1 MANKL
6 VIVESPA
13 KARTL
18 KRFLGR
24 NYSIEASMGHL
35 IDLPKSKLGVD
46 VEKDFRP
53 HYITIRGKGKTL
65 AKLKKKAEKA
75 KEVYLATDPDRE
87 GEAISWHL
95 KRALTIPNKNCRVV
109 FNEITRDAVKEA
121 MQAPRNIDQKLVDAQ
136 QARRI
141 LDRLVGYKLSPLLWK
156 KVKKGLS
163 AGRVQTVAVRL
174 VVEREREINDFQ
186 SEEYWTIT
194 GNFKAPR
201 GEFKARLF
209 RVDGERIRIEN
220 EDQVRGIVTELEKEN
235 YKIEKISERRR
246 KRRPLPPF
254 ITSTLQQEA
263 IKRLNFSARKT
274 MTVAQQLYE
283 GLQIGGRGHTGL
295 ITYMRTDSVRT
306 SPVAQN
312 VARKIIEEKFGKKY
326 LPQKAQQYQGKKG
339 SQDAHEAIRPTDPAL
354 TPEKAKPHLNHDQ
367 FRLYRLIWERFI
379 ASQMNPAE
387 FFGLN
392 VDVGGGKFI
401 FRANGSQV
409 IFPGFLKLLGA
420 ENIEENIL
428 PELEEGE
435 KVELTGLKD
444 EQHFTQPPP
453 RFTEGTLVKELEAKG
468 IGRPSTYAP
477 IVSTIQQRG
486 YIVIEDRR
494 FKPTELGFKVNDL
507 LVSFFPE
514 ITEVQFT
521 AQMEEKL
528 DKVEENQGDWVQLLH
543 DFYGDFQKK
552 LEKAQEQMQEVEI
565 EDQKTDV
572 KCDKCGAQ
580 MVIKH
585 GRFGKFLACPR
596 FPECRN
602 TKPFMILEDI
612 DCFNCGK
619 GKIVQRKS
627 KKGRTFY
634 GCDRYPDCD
643 YVTWSRPLSEDCPE
657 CGAFLLE
664 KRSKKGK
671 KKVCA
676 RKECDFVQGE
686 DKGGKD

>member
-1 MANKL
+1 MASKL

-24 NYSIEASMGHL
+24 KYSIEASMGHL

-46 VEKDFRP
+46 VENNFRP
-53 HYITIRGKGKTL
+53 HYITIRGKGKIL
-65 AKLKKKAEKA
+65 SQLKKEAQKAD
-75 KEVYLATDPDRE
+75 EVYLATDPDRE

-95 KRALTIPNKNCRVV
+95 KRVLEIPNQKCRVV
-109 FNEITRDAVKEA
+109 FNEITKDAVKKA
-121 MQAPRNIDQKLVDAQ
+121 MEKPRAIDGKLVDAQ

-174 VVEREREINDFQ
+174 ICEREREIEKFEP
-186 SEEYWTIT
+186 EEYWTIT
-194 GNFKAPR
+194 GNFKAPQ
-201 GEFKARLF
+201 GNFKARLF
-209 RVDGERIRIEN
+209 RIDNKRIKVKN
-220 EDQVRGIVTELEKEN
+220 EDQAKKLLTEIKKEE
-235 YKIEKISERRR
+235 YKISKIKERKRE
-246 KRRPLPPF
+246 RRPLPPF

-263 IKRLNFSARKT
+263 IKRLNFTARKT
-274 MTVAQQLYE
+274 MAVDQQLYE
-283 GLQIGGRGHTGL
+283 GLQIGGRGQTGL

-306 SPVAQN
+306 SPVAQES
-312 VARKIIEEKFGKKY
+312 AREVIKDKFGEKY
-326 LPQKAQQYQGKKG
+326 LPAKAQQYRGKKG
-339 SQDAHEAIRPTDPAL
+339 SQDAHEAIRPTDPTL
-354 TPEKAKPHLNHDQ
+354 TPEDAKPYLNKDQ
-367 FRLYRLIWERFI
+367 FKLYRLIWDRFI
-379 ASQMNPAE
+379 ASQMKPAV

-392 VDVGGGKFI
+392 VDVQGGKFV

-409 IFPGFLKLLGA
+409 IFPGFLKVLGA

-428 PELEEGE
+428 PELKEGE
-435 KVELTGLKD
+435 EVKLNKMEE

-486 YIVIEDRR
+486 YIISEERR

-528 DKVEENQGDWVQLLH
+528 DRVEENQEDWVKLLQEFYE
-543 DFYGDFQKK
+543 DFRVK
-552 LEKAQEQMQEVEI
+552 LEKAQEQMQEVDI
-565 EDQKTDV
+565 EDEKTDIE
-572 KCDKCGAQ
+572 CDKCGAK

-602 TKPFMILEDI
+602 TKPYMVLEDI
-612 DCFNCGK
+612 DCFKCGK
-619 GKIVQRKS
+619 GKIVQRRS

-634 GCDRYPDCD
+634 GCDQFPDCD
-643 YVTWSRPLSEDCPE
+643 YVSWSRPLAEDCPK

-664 KRSKKGK
+664 KRSKKGV

-676 RKECDFVQGE
+676 REECDYVHGE
-686 DKGGKD
+686 DKGGKS

>member
-1 MANKL
+1 MASKL

-18 KRFLGR
+18 KRFLGKK
-24 NYSIEASMGHL
+24 YKVEASMGHL

-46 VEKDFRP
+46 IENNFRP
-53 HYITIRGKGKTL
+53 HYITIRGKGKIL
-65 AKLKKKAEKA
+65 SQLKKEA
-75 KEVYLATDPDRE
+75 KKVDEVLLATDPDRE

-95 KRALTIPNKNCRVV
+95 KRALSIPNEKCRVV
-109 FNEITRDAVKEA
+109 FNEITKGAVKKA
-121 MQAPRNIDQKLVDAQ
+121 MEDPRDIDGKLVDAQ
-136 QARRI
+136 QARRV

-174 VVEREREINDFQ
+174 VCEREREIEDFKE
-186 SEEYWTIT
+186 EEYWTIT
-194 GNFKAPR
+194 GNFKAPK
-201 GEFKARLF
+201 GDFKARLF
-209 RVDGERIRIEN
+209 RIDSGRVKIEN
-220 EDQVRGIVTELEKEN
+220 EEQAKKLVTELKKEEFTII
-235 YKIEKISERRR
+235 KIKERKR

-263 IKRLNFSARKT
+263 IRRLNFTARKT
-274 MTVAQQLYE
+274 MAVAQQLYE

-306 SPVAQN
+306 SPVAQKA
-312 VARKIIEEKFGKKY
+312 ARKVIGEKFGPEF
-326 LPQKAQQYQGKKG
+326 LPKNPQQYKGKKS
-339 SQDAHEAIRPTDPAL
+339 SQDAHEAIRPTDPTL
-354 TPEKAKPHLNHDQ
+354 TPEKAKTYLNKDQ
-367 FRLYRLIWERFI
+367 FKLYKIIWERFL
-379 ASQMNPAE
+379 ASQMTPAE

-392 VDVGGGKFI
+392 VDVGGGRFT

-409 IFPGFLKLLGA
+409 IFPGFLKLLGTD
-420 ENIEENIL
+420 NIEENIL
-428 PELEEGE
+428 PELKEGE
-435 KVELTGLKD
+435 KVKLKKLEE

-486 YIVIEDRR
+486 YIVSEEKR

-528 DKVEENQGDWVQLLH
+528 DQVEENQEDWVGILK
-543 DFYGDFQKK
+543 DFYKDFKIK
-552 LEKAQEQMQEVEI
+552 LDKAQEQMQEVEI
-565 EDQKTDV
+565 EDEKTDI
-572 KCDKCGAQ
+572 KCEKCGAQ

-585 GRFGKFLACPR
+585 GRFGKFLACPN
-596 FPECRN
+596 FPECKN
-602 TKPFMILEDI
+602 TKPYMLLEDI
-612 DCFNCGK
+612 DCFKCGK

-627 KKGRTFY
+627 KKGRTFF
-634 GCDRYPDCD
+634 GCDRFPDCD
-643 YVTWSRPLSEDCPE
+643 YVSWSRPLSENCPK

-664 KRSKKGK
+664 KKGK
-671 KKVCA
+671 KGARKVCA
-676 RKECDFVQGE
+676 REECDFVQGE